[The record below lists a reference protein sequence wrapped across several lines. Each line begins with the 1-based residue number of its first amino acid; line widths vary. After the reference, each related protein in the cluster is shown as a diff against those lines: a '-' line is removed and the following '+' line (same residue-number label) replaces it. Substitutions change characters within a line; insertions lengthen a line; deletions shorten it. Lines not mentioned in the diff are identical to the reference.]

1 MRTILGIWIFKRKP
15 QIVRLIGNFTLQK
28 NVQYFELHYFRDE
41 TQKSAP
47 AHLITGRCGKKL
59 IFLNCKIH
67 EFAPKLR
74 TFGSASA

>member
-41 TQKSAP
+41 TQK
-47 AHLITGRCGKKL
+47 
-59 IFLNCKIH
+59 
-67 EFAPKLR
+67 
-74 TFGSASA
+74 